1 MRRNKGYIKR
11 HLIIWVIV
19 VIALAVIF
27 ALAAASQK
35 KISQT
40 IVDVSWPNCKT
51 PPATYF
57 HEGIIGV
64 TGGLDF
70 RPNRCLAG
78 ETTWFEHYALYMNT
92 GYPGAIHGKKYMN
105 SPRHCTIADTQCL
118 AYNYGFAASE
128 YGIRLAARSGTY
140 SDLWWL
146 DVETDNS
153 WTTSTSVNR
162 ASLEGAIAAIQQ
174 NSFLAEVGIYSTPDQ
189 WQEITGGW
197 HNDLPAWLGTGL
209 TSESAAA
216 RLCSTDGFTG
226 GSIWLSQYTVELDA
240 NVPCSPAFSQ
250 RLTSPPDTIFG
261 SYFTVSHSPV
271 L

>member
-1 MRRNKGYIKR
+1 MRRNKSHLKG
-11 HLIIWVIV
+11 HLIIWAV
-19 VIALAVIF
+19 VIILLGVILGLAV
-27 ALAAASQK
+27 ASQK

-51 PPATYF
+51 SPATDF

-92 GYPGAIHGKKYMN
+92 GYPGIAYGEKYMN
-105 SPRHCTIADTQCL
+105 SPRHCTISDKQCL

-128 YGIRLAARSGTY
+128 YGIHLAARSGAY

-153 WTTSTSVNR
+153 WTTNTAVNR
-162 ASLEGAIAAIQQ
+162 ASLEGAIAALRQ

-189 WQEITGGW
+189 WQAITGGW
-197 HNDLPAWLGTGL
+197 QNGLPAWLGTGL
-209 TSESAAA
+209 LSAQGAA
-216 RLCSTDGFTG
+216 GQCSTKAFTG
-226 GSIWLSQYTVELDA
+226 GSIWLSQYTVKLDA
-240 NVPCSPAFSQ
+240 NVACTPAFTQ
-250 RLTSPPDTIFG
+250 RLTSPPDTLFG
-261 SYFTVSHSPV
+261 SV
-271 L
+271 LSVFKP